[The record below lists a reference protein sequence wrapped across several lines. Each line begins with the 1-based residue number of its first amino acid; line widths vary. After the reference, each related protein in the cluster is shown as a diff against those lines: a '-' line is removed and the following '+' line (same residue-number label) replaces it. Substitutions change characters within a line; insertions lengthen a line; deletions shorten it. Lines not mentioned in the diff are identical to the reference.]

1 MLGSALSL
9 GSMNVRPIYIKTLSA
24 CVVLMGLGMLI
35 ALFSYYRF
43 GSNPRLAFGV
53 LENCEAAVL
62 NLVRAPSDMRL
73 LRARI
78 FSNGFNTL
86 PKTDTDAFEVKSRY
100 KTLVQRGMAT
110 FVYPAVKIAF
120 KAGNNVGAPQNEEVT
135 CQYAG
140 VRYEDKAFLNM
151 RLMYVDLGPISVKN
165 PFVYADGFDGWV
177 RQGLEEWVELDD
189 MTPNAHWRHFLDR
202 RIKVLEWDDRA
213 GKEGA
218 DLPSETS

>member
-1 MLGSALSL
+1 M
-9 GSMNVRPIYIKTLSA
+9 RPIYIKTLSA
-24 CVVLMGLGMLI
+24 CVVVAGLGLLV

-62 NLVRAPSDMRL
+62 NLVRAPLDMRL
-73 LRARI
+73 LSARI
-78 FSNGFNTL
+78 FPEGFDTL
-86 PKTDTDAFEVKSRY
+86 PKTDTNAFEVKSRY

-110 FVYPAVKIAF
+110 FVYPAVKLVF
-120 KAGNNVGAPQNEEVT
+120 KAGNHVGAPPIEDVT

-140 VRYEDKAFLNM
+140 VRYMDGTSLNM
-151 RLMYVDLGPISVKN
+151 RLMYVDLGPISIKN

-189 MTPNAHWRHFLDR
+189 MTPTAHWKHFLDR
-202 RIKVLEWDDRA
+202 RIKVLEWDDSA
-213 GKEGA
+213 GKEVA
-218 DLPSETS
+218 ALQP

>member
-1 MLGSALSL
+1 
-9 GSMNVRPIYIKTLSA
+9 MNVRPIYIKTLSA
-24 CVVLMGLGMLI
+24 CVVVAGLGLLV

-62 NLVRAPSDMRL
+62 SLVRAPLDMRL
-73 LRARI
+73 LSARI
-78 FSNGFNTL
+78 FPEGFDTL

-110 FVYPAVKIAF
+110 FVYPAVKLAF
-120 KAGNNVGAPQNEEVT
+120 KVGNNVGAPPIEDVT

-140 VRYEDKAFLNM
+140 VRYMDGTPLNM
-151 RLMYVDLGPISVKN
+151 RLMYVDLGPISIKN
-165 PFVYADGFDGWV
+165 PFVYADGFDGWL

-189 MTPNAHWRHFLDR
+189 MTPTAHWKHFLDQ
-202 RIKVLEWDDRA
+202 RIKVLEWDDSA
-213 GKEGA
+213 GKEVA
-218 DLPSETS
+218 ALRP